1 MFCFNEKKSHTLKKN
16 TNRGGFY
23 VSLAGSRYVCYCTGL
38 LRDFFMEIKI
48 RKLILPKSF
57 SNFVA
62 GKAVLI
68 EKAILYL
75 DPQMIIINMKLYPA

>member
-1 MFCFNEKKSHTLKKN
+1 MFCFKEKKSHKLKKN
-16 TNRGGFY
+16 TNRGGLY

-38 LRDFFMEIKI
+38 LRVFFME
-48 RKLILPKSF
+48 ILPKSF

-68 EKAILYL
+68 EKAIL
-75 DPQMIIINMKLYPA
+75 

>member
-1 MFCFNEKKSHTLKKN
+1 M
-16 TNRGGFY
+16 
-23 VSLAGSRYVCYCTGL
+23 SLAGSRYVCTYTGL
-38 LRDFFMEIKI
+38 LRVFFMEIKI
-48 RKLILPKSF
+48 RKLILLKSF

-75 DPQMIIINMKLYPA
+75 DPQMIIINMKL

>member
-1 MFCFNEKKSHTLKKN
+1 
-16 TNRGGFY
+16 
-23 VSLAGSRYVCYCTGL
+23 
-38 LRDFFMEIKI
+38 MEIKI